1 MKNNILTS
9 ARKFVIQDIS
19 TLFAPISRIS
29 SRPQGRDDEGRGG
42 FTLIELLVVVLII
55 GILAAVAFPQYQKA
69 VLKTRFA
76 ELIVLNDAIFKAQQ
90 VYYLAHG
97 EWANSFAELDI
108 KVPNPQNGTCQAKYG
123 YSDQYNTTRCSID
136 GLVVLTQ
143 DLDTGKKSCWTYE
156 ESNYRAAPLCADYT
170 NKTVAQYRTSCSSP
184 HPCRIYT
191 SD

>member
-1 MKNNILTS
+1 MRS
-9 ARKFVIQDIS
+9 
-19 TLFAPISRIS
+19 
-29 SRPQGRDDEGRGG
+29 G

-55 GILAAVAFPQYQKA
+55 GILAAVAIPQYQKA

-108 KVPNPQNGTCQAKYG
+108 KVPNPQNGTCKAKYG
-123 YSDQYNTTRCSID
+123 YSDQYNNSLITTSCSIAD
-136 GLVVLTQ
+136 LVVLTQ

-156 ESNYRAAPLCADYT
+156 ANNYRAAPLCADYT
-170 NKTVAQYRTSCSSP
+170 NKTVAQYRTSCASP
-184 HPCRIYT
+184 NRCRIYT